1 MTTTALKQGIGHGK
15 TCSPNFDHRGTDIK
29 TKTMQ
34 EAATM
39 QEAEAIQEA
48 EEEAVELAELAEL
61 EEQDLAEPSPN
72 HKTTTTTISLSL
84 AGARTNVCSLSDA
97 RDTGRRKRG
106 SKK

>member
-1 MTTTALKQGIGHGK
+1 MTTTALKKGNGHGK
-15 TCSPNFDHRGTDIK
+15 KCTPNFDHRVLD
-29 TKTMQ
+29 TKT
-34 EAATM
+34 ETM

-61 EEQDLAEPSPN
+61 EEKDLAEPSPN

>member
-1 MTTTALKQGIGHGK
+1 MTTTALKKGNGHGK
-15 TCSPNFDHRGTDIK
+15 KCTPNFDHRVLD
-29 TKTMQ
+29 TKT
-34 EAATM
+34 ETM

-48 EEEAVELAELAEL
+48 EEEAVELAEEAEL
-61 EEQDLAEPSPN
+61 EEKDLAEPSPN
-72 HKTTTTTISLSL
+72 HKTTTTISLSL

>member
-1 MTTTALKQGIGHGK
+1 VTTTALKKGNGHGK
-15 TCSPNFDHRGTDIK
+15 KCTPNFDHRVLD
-29 TKTMQ
+29 TKT
-34 EAATM
+34 ETM

-48 EEEAVELAELAEL
+48 EEELAELAEL
-61 EEQDLAEPSPN
+61 EEKDLAEPSPN
-72 HKTTTTTISLSL
+72 HKTTTTISLSL

>member
-1 MTTTALKQGIGHGK
+1 VTTTALKKGNGHGK
-15 TCSPNFDHRGTDIK
+15 KCTPNFDHRVLD
-29 TKTMQ
+29 TKT
-34 EAATM
+34 EIM

-48 EEEAVELAELAEL
+48 EEEAVELAEEAEL
-61 EEQDLAEPSPN
+61 EEKDLAEPSPN
-72 HKTTTTTISLSL
+72 HKTTTTISLSL

>member
-1 MTTTALKQGIGHGK
+1 MTTTALKKGNGHGK
-15 TCSPNFDHRGTDIK
+15 KCTPNLDHRVLD
-29 TKTMQ
+29 TKT
-34 EAATM
+34 EIM

-48 EEEAVELAELAEL
+48 EEEAVELAEEAEL
-61 EEQDLAEPSPN
+61 EEKDLAEPSRK
-72 HKTTTTTISLSL
+72 HKTTTTISLSL

>member
-1 MTTTALKQGIGHGK
+1 MTTTALKKGNGHGK
-15 TCSPNFDHRGTDIK
+15 KCTPNFDHRVLD
-29 TKTMQ
+29 TKT
-34 EAATM
+34 ETM

-48 EEEAVELAELAEL
+48 EEEAVELAEL
-61 EEQDLAEPSPN
+61 EEKDLAEPSPN